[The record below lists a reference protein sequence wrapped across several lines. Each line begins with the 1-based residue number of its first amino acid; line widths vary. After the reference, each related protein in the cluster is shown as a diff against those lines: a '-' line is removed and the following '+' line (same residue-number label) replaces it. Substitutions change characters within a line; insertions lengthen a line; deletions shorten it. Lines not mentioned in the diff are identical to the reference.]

1 MSQRE
6 VYGGGGIRPDVIVE
20 SDTTMISKY
29 MMRVVA
35 QGVYNDFLLDY
46 LDRNRAKLEVDYPTY
61 EKFESD
67 FHLSDEDL
75 QQLVE
80 RAKTK
85 GVEYDEAGY
94 VQSRELMRTQLSA
107 MIAQRLFTSSEFYR
121 YINPRLN
128 DIYRKAVEIVEDW
141 SALAEPILKN
151 PLK

>member
-1 MSQRE
+1 MDISGNINKDDLKNE
-6 VYGGGGIRPDVIVE
+6 YINKVY
-20 SDTTMISKY
+20 
-29 MMRVVA
+29 
-35 QGVYNDFLLDY
+35 Q
-46 LDRNRAKLEVDYPTY
+46 KLETLVNWQ

-94 VQSRELMRTQLSA
+94 EQSRELMRTQLSA